1 MNLVHIRMTGL
12 NGGNRRERRKERTR
26 RALLDV
32 ALACFARQG
41 ITGTRIEDI
50 TARADLGKGAFY
62 NYFASKDDLVAALLA
77 EAVELL
83 DRDFLS
89 RVESTG
95 PLAGRVAALAE
106 AHERFFEAHPEY
118 PVLFHQAR
126 GLLMLDQAP
135 ASQLRGVMKDY
146 LARLAQRLAPS
157 AEPDGL
163 WSEAQRLDAAAAFA
177 GAVTGY
183 RSHGMAAALPFQ
195 SRTVIDLVTVG
206 LVALMERRVP

>member
-1 MNLVHIRMTGL
+1 MTGL

-32 ALACFARQG
+32 ALACFAKQG
-41 ITGTRIEDI
+41 ISGTRIEDI
-50 TARADLGKGAFY
+50 TAQADLGKGAFY
-62 NYFASKDDLVAALLA
+62 NYFPSKDDLVAALMT
-77 EAVELL
+77 EAVEVL

-89 RVESTG
+89 RVDPAG
-95 PLAGRVAALAE
+95 PLATRVAALAE
-106 AHERFFEAHPEY
+106 AHERFFEAHPDY
-118 PVLFHQAR
+118 PVLLHQAR

-135 ASQLRGVMKDY
+135 ASPLREVMKDY

-157 AEPDGL
+157 DEPDGL
-163 WSEAQRLDAAAAFA
+163 WSSARRLDAAAAFA

-183 RSHGMAAALPFQ
+183 RSHGMAAALPLE

-206 LVALMERRVP
+206 LVALIEKHTP